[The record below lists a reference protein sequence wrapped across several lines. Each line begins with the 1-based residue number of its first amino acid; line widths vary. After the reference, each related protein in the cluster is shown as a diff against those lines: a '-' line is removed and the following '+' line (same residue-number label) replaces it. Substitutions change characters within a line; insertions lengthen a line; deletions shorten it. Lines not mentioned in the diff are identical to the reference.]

1 MIKCVSYIDYNCNI
15 IVVHRKVMHMIDSLG
30 GRLKQLRQDKK
41 LRQEQVADL
50 IGVNKKQVSAYEND
64 SRQPSYDILVR
75 FAVLY
80 RVSTDYLL
88 GCNQKKT
95 LDVSGLSTAEFALI
109 SELIAGMTEK
119 NEKLEDL

>member
-1 MIKCVSYIDYNCNI
+1 
-15 IVVHRKVMHMIDSLG
+15 MIDSLG
-30 GRLKQLRQDKK
+30 SRLKQLRQDKK

-95 LDVSGLSTAEFALI
+95 IDVSGLTSTEFALV
-109 SELIAGMTEK
+109 SELVADMTEK
-119 NEKLEDL
+119 NKRLDDV